1 MHTRKSKNI
10 GQIKDYTN
18 RRETTINDYR
28 SRSERSDERV
38 VVFRH
43 SEPHIRVA
51 REIEI
56 LKEDAFEFVGNSEL
70 DRPLSE
76 FHIRF
81 LEDPGD
87 ESSEDDLLIPYLL
100 HRRTMVFTD
109 AAK

>member
-28 SRSERSDERV
+28 SRSERREVRV

-43 SEPHIRVA
+43 SEPHVRVA
-51 REIEI
+51 REIKI
-56 LKEDAFEFVGNSEL
+56 LKEDAFEVGGNREL

-76 FHIRF
+76 FHIRN
-81 LEDPGD
+81 LGDSGD

-100 HRRTMVFTD
+100 HRRTMVLTD